1 MTGVEGYIESAASGY
16 VAGLAATCRARG
28 EETPIF
34 PKETMVGA
42 MADYISHGGTGDFQ
56 PMNANFG
63 IIPPLAQ
70 RLKGGR
76 RVRYAEYARRALETL
91 DAFPLRLP

>member
-1 MTGVEGYIESAASGY
+1 MD
-16 VAGLAATCRARG
+16 
-28 EETPIF
+28 TPIF
-34 PKETMVGA
+34 PKETMIGA

-70 RLKGGR
+70 RVKGGR
-76 RVRYAEYARRALETL
+76 RVRYAEYARRALEAL
-91 DAFPLRLP
+91 ESFPLLLPYKEKSIL